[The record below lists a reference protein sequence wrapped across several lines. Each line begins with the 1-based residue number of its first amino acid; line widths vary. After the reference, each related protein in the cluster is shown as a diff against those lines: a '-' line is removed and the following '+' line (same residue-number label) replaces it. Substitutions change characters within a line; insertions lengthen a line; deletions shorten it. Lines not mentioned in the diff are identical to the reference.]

1 MKKQIVLLGGLCL
14 LLGLGS
20 TGCMGVAT
28 PAMGVLLTDVKW
40 DGGTHGKQGSKTGRA
55 CATSVL
61 ALVSSGDAS
70 VEAAAKN
77 GGITTVT
84 GVDHESKWTLLF
96 GEYCT
101 IVRGN

>member
-1 MKKQIVLLGGLCL
+1 MVRIALLAALSCIVLGT
-14 LLGLGS
+14 

-28 PAMGVLLTDVKW
+28 PAMGLLITDVQF
-40 DGGTHGKQGSKTGRA
+40 DGQAQGALGTKEGKA

-70 VEAAAKN
+70 IAAAAKA
-77 GGITTVT
+77 GGITKVMS
-84 GVDHESKWTLLF
+84 VDHHTKWTLLF

-101 IVRGN
+101 IVRGS

>member
-1 MKKQIVLLGGLCL
+1 MKRIALALALGCL
-14 LLGLGS
+14 LFAQ

-28 PAMGVLLTDVKW
+28 PAMGLLITDVKW
-40 DGGTHGKQGSKTGRA
+40 DGSASGALGTKEGKS

-70 VEAAAKN
+70 IEAAAKA
-77 GGITTVT
+77 GGITKVMS
-84 GVDHESKWTLLF
+84 VDHTTKWTLLF

-101 IVRGN
+101 IVRGS

>member
-1 MKKQIVLLGGLCL
+1 VKMTRIALLAAFCCMA
-14 LLGLGS
+14 LGL

-28 PAMGVLLTDVKW
+28 PAMGILITDVRW
-40 DGGTHGKQGSKTGRA
+40 DGQANGALGTKEGKA

-70 VEAAAKN
+70 IEAAAKA
-77 GGITTVT
+77 GGITKVMS
-84 GVDHESKWTLLF
+84 VDHQTKWTLLF

-101 IVRGN
+101 IVRGS